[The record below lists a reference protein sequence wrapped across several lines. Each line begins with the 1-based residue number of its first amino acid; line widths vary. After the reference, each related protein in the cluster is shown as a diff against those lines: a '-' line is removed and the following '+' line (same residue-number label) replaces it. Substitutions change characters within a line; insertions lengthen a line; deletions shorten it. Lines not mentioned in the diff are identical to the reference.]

1 MTAEPFQQVTLF
13 DDPVGLRLKHAR
25 EKERWS
31 KEAVAQQLK
40 IPTAVIDAIEREDW
54 ARLGA
59 PIFVRSYIGS
69 YAKLLGL
76 PANLADEAVRD
87 RSAPPLVAVG
97 NSAPSQRMF
106 DRGLMSL
113 VYLLLTVVIAGAAIA
128 LAMYYQSGTTKP
140 GAGPAATQA
149 RQPLAVQRAKPT
161 PAAAVTD
168 SASVPISE
176 MIAQPIAMQPEAS
189 ATTPDEH
196 ELRLYFRGESWLD
209 AISRDGAHLERGMV
223 PAGTER
229 RYRLDQISR
238 IVLGDGSQ
246 VEVSQGAAKLSLAAF
261 RDASDPKI
269 VRFAV
274 SSSGTLVA
282 VGP

>member
-1 MTAEPFQQVTLF
+1 MTTEPFQQDTLF
-13 DDPVGLRLKHAR
+13 DDPIGLRLKHAR

-76 PANLADEAVRD
+76 PASLADEAVRD
-87 RSAPPLVAVG
+87 RSAPPLLAVG
-97 NSAPSQRMF
+97 NSAPTQRVF
-106 DRGLMSL
+106 DRRLMSL
-113 VYLLLTVVIAGAAIA
+113 VYFLLTVVIAGAAIA
-128 LAMYYQSGTTKP
+128 LAMYYQSGSSRTA
-140 GAGPAATQA
+140 AGPAATQSL
-149 RQPLAVQRAKPT
+149 QPPAAQRVKPT
-161 PAAAVTD
+161 HSPPA
-168 SASVPISE
+168 PIAE

-189 ATTPDEH
+189 ATAPDEH

-209 AISRDGAHLERGMV
+209 AISRDGTHLEHGMV

-246 VEVSQGAAKLSLAAF
+246 VEVSQGAAKLNLAAF

-274 SSSGTLVA
+274 SSSGTLVTA
-282 VGP
+282 AP